1 MVLAQHSNTLIHLIR
16 ILFTVID
23 RVVYW
28 ALMQVYDLID
38 QISRVNL
45 FGEGTLSEFS
55 NRIYM
60 IIGVLM
66 LFKLAFSIINY
77 IVDPDKLADSKKGF
91 AGIVK
96 NIAIMLVLIVTVPLI
111 FKYAMALQYVIVSDN
126 TIGRLITGV
135 EGATTTHVGDNM
147 SVAILSGFIHPDSG
161 VKEGCENWSQEC
173 EDALKKY
180 NLDQTYHNAYFS
192 ERGYNYLLELA
203 QSTEEM
209 GDGNFVITYNVILST
224 LVGAFTTWILLI
236 FCIDLA
242 VRIVKLGFLQLI
254 APIPIVTYMDDGGQG
269 VFKKW
274 VKTCTSTYAD
284 LFVRLAAINFAIYVI
299 SVFLISGEGNNTL
312 TGNFKIC
319 KWSFDGSVLTADC
332 NEQANFFIKLF
343 LILGTLM
350 FAKQL
355 PKLIEDITGLKLD
368 GKFTL
373 NPMKKI
379 SDEAL
384 GGKLI
389 SRGLGLAGRTAG
401 NIAGGLGA
409 MGLVGGRALANKT
422 GLDNK
427 WAGFKDKMAHS
438 KAGQAYSDVR
448 KFAGKVDE
456 MSGYRFGMIGSDVKN
471 FASRNPDD
479 YKKGREALK
488 TLNKQ
493 EELGKRLYERYG
505 GSLPVTAFK
514 HQSYRDSYSKVD
526 AAKKDM
532 YSKRDALTAAK
543 AQLNSAYAT
552 GDSELIKKAQAA
564 VTNAETAFGKSQGV
578 LDEAK
583 RKHDILKGMYKEDAN
598 IEAAFDAYDKK
609 HKTVA
614 DANIDIMSNAT
625 PSPSSSSTSSAP
637 SRQTSTADVDPFE
650 MMSENQ
656 SQRYNPGP
664 TRDDAMNAADATG
677 DMYQDI
683 FDQQRN
689 S

>member
-28 ALMQVYDLID
+28 ALMQVYDLIE
-38 QISRVNL
+38 QISRVNI

-55 NRIYM
+55 ERIYM

-77 IVDPDKLADSKKGF
+77 IVDPDKLADNKKGF

-111 FKYAMALQYVIVSDN
+111 FKYAMALQYVVVSDN
-126 TIGRLITGV
+126 TIGRLITGK

-180 NLDQTYHNAYFS
+180 NLDQTYHNAYFG

-203 QSTEEM
+203 MSTEEM
-209 GDGNFVITYNVILST
+209 GDGNYVITYNVILST
-224 LVGAFTTWILLI
+224 LVGGFTTWILLM

-274 VKTCTSTYAD
+274 VKACTSTYAD
-284 LFVRLAAINFAIYVI
+284 LFVRLAAIDFAIYVI
-299 SVFLISGEGNNTL
+299 SVFLISGDGGNNTL

-355 PKLIEDITGLKLD
+355 PKLIEDITGLKMD

-373 NPMKKI
+373 NP
-379 SDEAL
+379 
-384 GGKLI
+384 
-389 SRGLGLAGRTAG
+389 
-401 NIAGGLGA
+401 
-409 MGLVGGRALANKT
+409 
-422 GLDNK
+422 
-427 WAGFKDKMAHS
+427 
-438 KAGQAYSDVR
+438 
-448 KFAGKVDE
+448 
-456 MSGYRFGMIGSDVKN
+456 
-471 FASRNPDD
+471 
-479 YKKGREALK
+479 
-488 TLNKQ
+488 
-493 EELGKRLYERYG
+493 
-505 GSLPVTAFK
+505 
-514 HQSYRDSYSKVD
+514 
-526 AAKKDM
+526 
-532 YSKRDALTAAK
+532 
-543 AQLNSAYAT
+543 
-552 GDSELIKKAQAA
+552 IKKC
-564 VTNAETAFGKSQGV
+564 
-578 LDEAK
+578 
-583 RKHDILKGMYKEDAN
+583 
-598 IEAAFDAYDKK
+598 KK
-609 HKTVA
+609 YH
-614 DANIDIMSNAT
+614 
-625 PSPSSSSTSSAP
+625 
-637 SRQTSTADVDPFE
+637 
-650 MMSENQ
+650 
-656 SQRYNPGP
+656 
-664 TRDDAMNAADATG
+664 
-677 DMYQDI
+677 
-683 FDQQRN
+683 
-689 S
+689 

>member
-28 ALMQVYDLID
+28 ALMQVYDLIE
-38 QISRVNL
+38 QISRVNI
-45 FGEGTLSEFS
+45 FGESTLSEFS
-55 NRIYM
+55 ERIYM

-192 ERGYNYLLELA
+192 DRGYNYLLELA
-203 QSTEEM
+203 MSTEEM

-224 LVGAFTTWILLI
+224 LVGGFTTWILLM

-274 VKTCTSTYAD
+274 VKACTSTYAD

-319 KWSFDGSVLTADC
+319 KWSFDGSTLTADC

-355 PKLIEDITGLKLD
+355 PKLIEDITGLKMD

-373 NPMKKI
+373 NPMKKMQ
-379 SDEAL
+379 EVPL
-384 GGKLI
+384 VGGVGAKA
-389 SRGLGLAGRTAG
+389 LGLAGRTAG
-401 NIAGGLGA
+401 NLAAGIGHGIWSATGGAALGAIGGAITNAYTGSKLQNVVSGAGGKVSGVYDKFNNWTGNRLGRIGADVTGTIGGAFGNSKDKRMSLLNNFVKAEKA
-409 MGLVGGRALANKT
+409 MEDRAIEQIKSGAAGKLSEKYTSYIEAINAARQAGDANKAAE
-422 GLDNK
+422 LQNK
-427 WAGFKDKMAHS
+427 LNAWMGSNDPNGAASQYIDFITSG
-438 KAGQAYSDVR
+438 
-448 KFAGKVDE
+448 KFT
-456 MSGYRFGMIGSDVKN
+456 
-471 FASRNPDD
+471 DD
-479 YKKGREALK
+479 
-488 TLNKQ
+488 
-493 EELGKRLYERYG
+493 LGNVVEG
-505 GSLPVTAFK
+505 
-514 HQSYRDSYSKVD
+514 D
-526 AAKKDM
+526 AAKAMMKYSDGREFKDGTM
-532 YSKRDALTAAK
+532 AGSMMERFETTARVA
-543 AQLNSAYAT
+543 
-552 GDSELIKKAQAA
+552 G
-564 VTNAETAFGKSQGV
+564 
-578 LDEAK
+578 
-583 RKHDILKGMYKEDAN
+583 
-598 IEAAFDAYDKK
+598 IEK
-609 HKTVA
+609 
-614 DANIDIMSNAT
+614 
-625 PSPSSSSTSSAP
+625 
-637 SRQTSTADVDPFE
+637 
-650 MMSENQ
+650 
-656 SQRYNPGP
+656 
-664 TRDDAMNAADATG
+664 AADAS
-677 DMYQDI
+677 DMHSKMGKAKGEISGIETSKMAVYEAKKK
-683 FDQQRN
+683 
-689 S
+689 